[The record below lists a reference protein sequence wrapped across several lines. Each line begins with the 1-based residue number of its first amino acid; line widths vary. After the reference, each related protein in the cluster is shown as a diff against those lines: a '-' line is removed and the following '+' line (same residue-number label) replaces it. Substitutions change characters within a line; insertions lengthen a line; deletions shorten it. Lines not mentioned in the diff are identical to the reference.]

1 MANCLTHISVHCPG
15 LRQATFVSVELMYV
29 GSQQPVEKGSQA
41 LGGCLRGNFSQELE
55 LFLPELTFIVSWT
68 STA

>member
-41 LGGCLRGNFSQELE
+41 LGAAGLNEAGDGASKLHV
-55 LFLPELTFIVSWT
+55 LPLIGKD
-68 STA
+68 